1 MVRIWFNQITKWDT
15 NGFYL
20 ISNSYYRHN
29 IMRNVFYTLS
39 KSGDGYL
46 YALTALLILL
56 LAPVWSWTFLKIT
69 IFAFIIE
76 LPMYQI
82 LKKSI
87 RRDRPFSK
95 LNDVIPIV
103 NPSDKF
109 SFPSGHTASAF
120 LMSTILGFFIPPL
133 QFFLFVWA
141 TGVGYSRVYRWGPLP
156 NGYRC
161 GNRIGNRVGFPW
173 IFDFWVNHEYF
184 IRGAGNRKW
193 PYHPLS
199 LDGQRITQIG

>member
-141 TGVGYSRVYRWGPLP
+141 TGVGYSRVYLGVHYPTDIVAGIVL
-156 NGYRC
+156 GT
-161 GNRIGNRVGFPW
+161 GSAFLGFS
-173 IFDFWVNHEYF
+173 IL
-184 IRGAGNRKW
+184 G
-193 PYHPLS
+193 
-199 LDGQRITQIG
+199 